1 MAGIVLADN
10 GIGRIT
16 KLGVI
21 VLADNGI
28 KDMKTKK
35 PRKPFD
41 LRGRID
47 RAGGSDRNR
56 CCDLDYVILHPLVFL
71 GHLAGQGCGDC
82 VPHTGT
88 KIGFRPVFV

>member
-41 LRGRID
+41 LRGGLT
-47 RAGGSDRNR
+47 GGVVMLS
-56 CCDLDYVILHPLVFL
+56 C
-71 GHLAGQGCGDC
+71 AM
-82 VPHTGT
+82 
-88 KIGFRPVFV
+88 

>member
-10 GIGRIT
+10 EMGQIT
-16 KLGVI
+16 KLVVI

-41 LRGRID
+41 LRGKID
-47 RAGGSDRNR
+47 HRGGSDRNR
-56 CCDLDYVILHPLVFL
+56 CCDLHYVI
-71 GHLAGQGCGDC
+71 
-82 VPHTGT
+82 
-88 KIGFRPVFV
+88 

>member
-41 LRGRID
+41 LRGRIAD
-47 RAGGSDRNR
+47 MLFTHQA
-56 CCDLDYVILHPLVFL
+56 I
-71 GHLAGQGCGDC
+71 
-82 VPHTGT
+82 
-88 KIGFRPVFV
+88 

>member
-41 LRGRID
+41 LRGELTGQVDQI
-47 RAGGSDRNR
+47 ATALPILIML
-56 CCDLDYVILHPLVFL
+56 LDTP
-71 GHLAGQGCGDC
+71 
-82 VPHTGT
+82 
-88 KIGFRPVFV
+88 

>member
-1 MAGIVLADN
+1 MLADN
-10 GIGRIT
+10 VIGRIT

-41 LRGRID
+41 LRGGLTGQANQIATD
-47 RAGGSDRNR
+47 VAILITL
-56 CCDLDYVILHPLVFL
+56 LDTP
-71 GHLAGQGCGDC
+71 
-82 VPHTGT
+82 
-88 KIGFRPVFV
+88 

>member
-10 GIGRIT
+10 VIGRIT
-16 KLGVI
+16 KLSVI
-21 VLADNGI
+21 VLADNEI

-47 RAGGSDRNR
+47 RAGVVMLS
-56 CCDLDYVILHPLVFL
+56 
-71 GHLAGQGCGDC
+71 C
-82 VPHTGT
+82 VM
-88 KIGFRPVFV
+88 

>member
-1 MAGIVLADN
+1 MLADN
-10 GIGRIT
+10 VIGRIT

-41 LRGRID
+41 LRGGLT
-47 RAGGSDRNR
+47 GGVVMLS
-56 CCDLDYVILHPLVFL
+56 C
-71 GHLAGQGCGDC
+71 AM
-82 VPHTGT
+82 
-88 KIGFRPVFV
+88 

>member
-10 GIGRIT
+10 VIGRIT

-41 LRGRID
+41 LRGGLTGQVD
-47 RAGGSDRNR
+47 HVVV
-56 CCDLDYVILHPLVFL
+56 CDVILITLLETP
-71 GHLAGQGCGDC
+71 
-82 VPHTGT
+82 
-88 KIGFRPVFV
+88 

>member
-10 GIGRIT
+10 VIGRIT

-56 CCDLDYVILHPLVFL
+56 CCDFHYVILNPLILF
-71 GHLAGQGCGDC
+71 
-82 VPHTGT
+82 
-88 KIGFRPVFV
+88 